1 MNEPLPVDPAQAGEQ
16 LGDHHHAKM
25 AFTESVM
32 PGVTLMAMTVVDD
45 VEPLGFQRRGQLVI
59 DPLRNTH
66 AWGPYHPC
74 SFGARVPL
82 VTAQGPDHTPVMPRR
97 PQVRLSFE
105 EDPQSRLRP
114 CDVPGCSGVG
124 EYRAPR
130 SRAQLNQYYWFCLD
144 HVREYNRA
152 WNFLDGMTDD
162 QVEVMVRQDTVWQR
176 PTWPLGGWRAE
187 EDALRREADWL
198 HGESAAAGARMDGA
212 DDPAANAAA
221 RAPTTEEDRA
231 LATLDLRPPVDF
243 SAVKARYKSLVKR
256 HHPDANGGS
265 REAEERLKSINRAYS
280 ILKAAMAS

>member
-1 MNEPLPVDPAQAGEQ
+1 
-16 LGDHHHAKM
+16 
-25 AFTESVM
+25 
-32 PGVTLMAMTVVDD
+32 
-45 VEPLGFQRRGQLVI
+45 
-59 DPLRNTH
+59 
-66 AWGPYHPC
+66 
-74 SFGARVPL
+74 
-82 VTAQGPDHTPVMPRR
+82 MPRR

-105 EDPQSRLRP
+105 DDPQSRLRP
-114 CDVPGCSGVG
+114 CDVPGCSGSG
-124 EYRAPR
+124 DYRAPQSK
-130 SRAQLNQYYWFCLD
+130 SRLNQYYWFCLD

-176 PTWPLGGWRAE
+176 PTWPLGGWRAA

-198 HGESAAAGARMDGA
+198 HGEAAGSGSSGRTADEAAAGG
-212 DDPAANAAA
+212 A

-256 HHPDANGGS
+256 YHPDANGGS

-280 ILKAAMAS
+280 ILKTAMAS

>member
-1 MNEPLPVDPAQAGEQ
+1 MNQPLPVDATEADKQ
-16 LGDHHHAKM
+16 LGDDQHAKVAFATSVMSGM
-25 AFTESVM
+25 AFVA
-32 PGVTLMAMTVVDD
+32 VAVVDD
-45 VEPLGFQRRGQLVI
+45 VKPLGRQGRGQLVVN
-59 DPLRNTH
+59 PLRYTH
-66 AWGPYHPC
+66 GQIP
-74 SFGARVPL
+74 GAPSSVGIRVPL
-82 VTAQGPDHTPVMPRR
+82 VTGRGPDHTPVMPRR

-105 EDPQSRLRP
+105 DDPQSRLRP
-114 CDVPGCSGVG
+114 CDVPGCSEPGD
-124 EYRAPR
+124 YRAPQSR
-130 SRAQLNQYYWFCLD
+130 SRLNQYYWFCLD

-176 PTWPLGGWRAE
+176 PTWPLGGWRAA
-187 EDALRREADWL
+187 EDALRREAEWL
-198 HGESAAAGARMDGA
+198 HGQSAGAQARTDSA
-212 DDPAANAAA
+212 DDRAGGAPQ
-221 RAPTTEEDRA
+221 APTTEEDRA